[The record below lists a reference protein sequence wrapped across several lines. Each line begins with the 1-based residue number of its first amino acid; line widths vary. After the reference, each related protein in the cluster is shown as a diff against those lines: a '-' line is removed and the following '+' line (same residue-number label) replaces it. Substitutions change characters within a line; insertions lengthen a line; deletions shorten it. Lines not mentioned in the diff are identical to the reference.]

1 MTTTNETSEGIQ
13 IIVMGV
19 SGSGKSTIGA
29 LIAGA
34 LGVPFVDGDSLH
46 PQSNIE
52 KMAGGQ
58 PLNDDD
64 RWPWLRAVGRTLADA
79 GRRGTGMVVACSALR
94 RSYREAILETAPK
107 TRFVHLAGT
116 REVLATRVEGRS
128 DHFMPTTL
136 LDSQFATLEPL
147 GDNEPGIVINID
159 QTIPA
164 IVAEAAAA
172 LTKSTPDPA
181 PSAKRGG
188 EAMG

>member
-1 MTTTNETSEGIQ
+1 MTTNNETSEGIQ

-64 RWPWLRAVGRTLADA
+64 RWPWLATVGRTLADA
-79 GRRGTGMVVACSALR
+79 GRRGTGMVIACSALR
-94 RSYREAILETAPK
+94 RSYREAILETAPR

-147 GDNEPGIVINID
+147 GDDEPGIVINID
-159 QTIPA
+159 QTVPA

-172 LTKSTPDPA
+172 LTESS
-181 PSAKRGG
+181 SA
-188 EAMG
+188 

>member
-1 MTTTNETSEGIQ
+1 MTIDDGTSEGIQ

-46 PQSNIE
+46 PQSNVE

-64 RWPWLRAVGRTLADA
+64 RWPWLATVGKTLADA
-79 GRRGTGMVVACSALR
+79 GEQGSGMVIACSALR
-94 RSYREAILETAPK
+94 RAYRDAILRAAPK
-107 TRFVHLAGT
+107 TRFVHLSGT
-116 REVLATRVEGRS
+116 REVLASRLEGRS
-128 DHFMPTTL
+128 DHFMPPAL

-147 GDNEPGIVINID
+147 EDDEPGIVIDID
-159 QTIPA
+159 QRVTQILSETTA
-164 IVAEAAAA
+164 KLNKA
-172 LTKSTPDPA
+172 STV
-181 PSAKRGG
+181 
-188 EAMG
+188 

>member
-1 MTTTNETSEGIQ
+1 MTNSSGTPEGAQ

-64 RWPWLRAVGRTLADA
+64 RWPWLATVGETLSDA
-79 GRRGTGMVVACSALR
+79 GRQGSGMVIACSALR
-94 RSYREAILETAPK
+94 RAYRDAILRTAPD
-107 TRFVHLAGT
+107 TRFVHLSGT
-116 REVLATRVEGRS
+116 REVLASRVEGRS
-128 DHFMPTTL
+128 DHFMPPAL

-147 GDNEPGIVINID
+147 GDDEPGIVVDID
-159 QTIPA
+159 QSVTE
-164 IVAEAAAA
+164 IVSEAAAA
-172 LTKSTPDPA
+172 LATS
-181 PSAKRGG
+181 
-188 EAMG
+188 

>member
-1 MTTTNETSEGIQ
+1 MTIDDGTSEGAPQ

-64 RWPWLRAVGRTLADA
+64 RWPWLATVGTSLADA
-79 GRRGTGMVVACSALR
+79 GRQGAGMVIACSALR
-94 RSYREAILETAPK
+94 RAYRDAILAAAPK
-107 TRFVHLAGT
+107 TRFVHLAGS
-116 REVLATRVEGRS
+116 REVLASRLEGRS
-128 DHFMPTTL
+128 DHFMPPAL

-147 GDNEPGIVINID
+147 GEDEPGIVVDIN
-159 QTIPA
+159 QQVPA
-164 IVAEAAAA
+164 IVSEAVTKLGSPTSTPAAA
-172 LTKSTPDPA
+172 D
-181 PSAKRGG
+181 
-188 EAMG
+188 

>member
-1 MTTTNETSEGIQ
+1 MTNDNGTPEGAQ

-58 PLNDDD
+58 SLNDDD
-64 RWPWLRAVGRTLADA
+64 RWPWLATVGQTLADA
-79 GRRGTGMVVACSALR
+79 GRRGTGMVIACSALR
-94 RSYREAILETAPK
+94 RDYRDAILQSAPD
-107 TRFVHLAGT
+107 TRFVHLSGS
-116 REVLATRVEGRS
+116 REVLASRVEGRS
-128 DHFMPTTL
+128 DHFMPPAL

-147 GDNEPGIVINID
+147 QGDEPGIVIDID
-159 QTIPA
+159 KPVPA
-164 IVAEAAAA
+164 IVSDAVEKLAEAETRDPKAA
-172 LTKSTPDPA
+172 TD
-181 PSAKRGG
+181 
-188 EAMG
+188 

>member
-1 MTTTNETSEGIQ
+1 MTTDDGTTEGTPQ

-52 KMAGGQ
+52 KMAGGR

-64 RWPWLRAVGRTLADA
+64 RWPWLATVGKTLADA
-79 GRRGTGMVVACSALR
+79 GRQGTGMVVACSALR
-94 RSYREAILETAPK
+94 RAYRDAILQAAPNA
-107 TRFVHLAGT
+107 RFVHLAGS
-116 REVLATRVEGRS
+116 REVLASRLEGRS
-128 DHFMPTTL
+128 DHFMPPAL

-147 GDNEPGIVINID
+147 EESEPGIVVDID
-159 QTIPA
+159 QAVPA
-164 IVAEAAAA
+164 IVSEAVAALGAAAKA
-172 LTKSTPDPA
+172 
-181 PSAKRGG
+181 
-188 EAMG
+188 

>member
-1 MTTTNETSEGIQ
+1 MTNDDGTPEGAQ

-58 PLNDDD
+58 PLNDHD
-64 RWPWLRAVGRTLADA
+64 RWPWLATVGKTLADA
-79 GRRGTGMVVACSALR
+79 GRQGTGMVIACSALR
-94 RSYREAILETAPK
+94 RAYRDAILTEAPD
-107 TRFVHLAGT
+107 TRFVHLSGS
-116 REVLATRVEGRS
+116 REVLASRLEGRS
-128 DHFMPTTL
+128 DHFMPPAL

-147 GDNEPGIVINID
+147 ESDEPGIVVDID
-159 QTIPA
+159 QQVPA
-164 IVAEAAAA
+164 IVSEAVAAIQA
-172 LTKSTPDPA
+172 VTAARPG
-181 PSAKRGG
+181 R
-188 EAMG
+188 

>member
-1 MTTTNETSEGIQ
+1 MTNDNGTPEGAQ

-52 KMAGGQ
+52 KMAGGK

-64 RWPWLRAVGRTLADA
+64 RWPWLATVGKTLADA
-79 GRRGTGMVVACSALR
+79 GRQGTGMVIACSALR
-94 RSYREAILETAPK
+94 RDYREAILETAPG
-107 TRFVHLAGT
+107 TTFVHLSGS
-116 REVLATRVEGRS
+116 REVLASRVEGRS
-128 DHFMPTTL
+128 NHFMPPAL

-147 GDNEPGIVINID
+147 QADEPGIIVDID
-159 QTIPA
+159 KPVPA
-164 IVAEAAAA
+164 IVSDAVQRLAE
-172 LTKSTPDPA
+172 TQPVDPQA
-181 PSAKRGG
+181 VTD
-188 EAMG
+188 